1 MFLHDLPHD
10 SPGCIAVSQSGE
22 SKDLLDPVKM
32 LLEHNVTMTNVVNVV
47 GSSIARI
54 VGSGVYMNAGREM
67 AVAATKSF
75 MNSCVCLVEVAL
87 WYSAHKYEEEQ
98 KEKRIEIVN

>member
-1 MFLHDLPHD
+1 MFLHDLPQD

-22 SKDLLDPVKM
+22 SKDLLDPVK
-32 LLEHNVTMTNVVNVV
+32 LLLSHEVTMTNVVNVV
-47 GSSIARI
+47 GSTLART

-75 MNSCVCLVEVAL
+75 MNSCVCLVEIAL
-87 WYSAHKYEEEQ
+87 WYSAALYEEE
-98 KEKRIEIVN
+98 